1 VPPDAA
7 RRIITK
13 HNEIMSEGRP
23 SPTVSTVSE
32 PQAVTRRGIW
42 LVGLTAGVS
51 VLLALGGEA
60 ARLALRYEREGVL
73 AGEGWRL
80 LTGHFVHGGPAHLLL
95 NIAGLTLIAGL
106 FPRDYSISQWLIVGC
121 ASLAAIDLGFVLFEP
136 QLTWYVGLSGLL
148 HGALAAGAVS
158 WWRHE
163 SKLLAGS
170 LSAILI
176 GKLAWEQWHGA
187 LPLSGDMNVIVD
199 AHLYGAI
206 GGLLAGIGFCL
217 YLQRWS
223 VRP

>member
-1 VPPDAA
+1 MPPDAA

-23 SPTVSTVSE
+23 SPTVSTMSE
-32 PQAVTRRGIW
+32 RKAVVWRGIW

-60 ARLALRYEREGVL
+60 VRLALRYERDGVL
-73 AGEGWRL
+73 AGEWWRL
-80 LTGHFVHGGPAHLLL
+80 LTGHFVHGGRAHLLL
-95 NIAGLTLIAGL
+95 NMAGLGLIAGL
-106 FPRDYSISQWLIVGC
+106 FPRDYTMRQWLIVGC
-121 ASLAAIDLGFVLFEP
+121 ASIAAIDLGFVLFEP

-148 HGALAAGAVS
+148 HGVLAAGAVS

-170 LSAILI
+170 LTAVLI
-176 GKLAWEQWHGA
+176 GKLSWEQWRGA

-199 AHLYGAI
+199 AHLYGAL
-206 GGLLAGIGFCL
+206 GGMLAALGICL